1 MMKMG
6 LSGKLIFSKLKLM
19 VSFQL
24 LYILFIA
31 FNLNYRRFFFPA
43 LYYCSAAEF
52 IIYKLKE
59 MGKISQEDI
68 ALVMEEFQ
76 DLDFDQSGTLSPS
89 DLFLAQDS
97 QTKS

>member
-1 MMKMG
+1 MKMG
-6 LSGKLIFSKLKLM
+6 LSGKLIFSKFKLM
-19 VSFQL
+19 LSFQL

-76 DLDFDQSGTLSPS
+76 DLDFDQSGTLSQS
-89 DLFLAQDS
+89 DLFLAQGS